1 MAANTKHRKNHKQKV
16 TQFKLELRHRRQRA
30 VKDYTNKM
38 NEFIMEKMKEAQGE
52 NMSPEAT
59 Q

>member
-16 TQFKLELRHRRQRA
+16 IQFKTELRARRKRA
-30 VKDYTNKM
+30 IKDATNKM
-38 NEFIMEKMKEAQGE
+38 NDFIMEKMKEAQGE